1 MQSSIHRKAE
11 RLYEKCFTIEYADVG
26 GVGFSIDI
34 VPAADESEESK
45 IRLRSKSKNPGLID
59 TAIAIPKHCEKNST
73 VLLCSG

>member
-1 MQSSIHRKAE
+1 
-11 RLYEKCFTIEYADVG
+11 VG

-34 VPAADESEESK
+34 VPAADENEESK